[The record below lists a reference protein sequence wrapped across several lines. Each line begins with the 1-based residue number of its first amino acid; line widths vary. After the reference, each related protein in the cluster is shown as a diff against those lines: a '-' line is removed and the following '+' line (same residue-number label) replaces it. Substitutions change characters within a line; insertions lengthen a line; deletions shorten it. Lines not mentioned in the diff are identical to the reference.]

1 MTENDL
7 TYAIRKAI
15 FAVYNSLGSGLL
27 ESVYERA
34 LVIELESQGLKTESQ
49 YPISVFYKK
58 IDLGLGFRADILVE
72 NEIIIEV
79 KSVVELAPIH
89 HKQLLNYLKLTELH
103 LGLLVNFNTDDI
115 PGNIVRVINGYR

>member
-15 FAVYNSLGSGLL
+15 FAVYNTLGSGLL

-49 YPISVFYKK
+49 YPISF
-58 IDLGLGFRADILVE
+58 G
-72 NEIIIEV
+72 
-79 KSVVELAPIH
+79 
-89 HKQLLNYLKLTELH
+89 
-103 LGLLVNFNTDDI
+103 
-115 PGNIVRVINGYR
+115 IVSKF